1 MSYFW
6 AVVVAQLVE
15 RSIMTPEVHNSN
27 PIIGKIYIQHCLL
40 STEVKD
46 QNREKNVI
54 FYVKHS
60 RLPVC

>member
-54 FYVKHS
+54 F
-60 RLPVC
+60 